1 MNPCPDGRVAQAELQ
16 PSAQAQ
22 ARLWADERE
31 ALVATLRAGIAE
43 ALKVRVVINDD
54 DPPGYAGAKNHYD
67 FLDAANRVIGTVFAH
82 SEDGAWHGAWEPSQD
97 CGDTPLPDWAR
108 DVKAALNLCVEIG
121 CLHDWRLELSFDEL
135 GWQAA
140 FEFVKDL
147 DRIQETGNTAAEALA
162 RLALTGLRFAD
173 VC

>member
-1 MNPCPDGRVAQAELQ
+1 MARIPDSEHRIAG
-16 PSAQAQ
+16 
-22 ARLWADERE
+22 D
-31 ALVATLRAGIAE
+31 ALNRAITE
-43 ALKVRVVINDD
+43 VLKVRVVINDD

-97 CGDTPLPDWAR
+97 CCNTPLPDWSR

-162 RLALTGLRFAD
+162 RLALAGLRIIAD
-173 VC
+173 AC